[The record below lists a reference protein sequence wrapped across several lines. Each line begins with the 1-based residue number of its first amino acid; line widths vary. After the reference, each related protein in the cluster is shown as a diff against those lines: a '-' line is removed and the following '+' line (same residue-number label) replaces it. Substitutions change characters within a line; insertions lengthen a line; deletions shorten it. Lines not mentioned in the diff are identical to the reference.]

1 MAAVVAGIH
10 NTESPH
16 SGGGT
21 EATMAANAG
30 KQEEPEEEEE
40 VWEGGVAFEAALESG
55 LPSHD

>member
-30 KQEEPEEEEE
+30 KQEE

-55 LPSHD
+55 LPSHE